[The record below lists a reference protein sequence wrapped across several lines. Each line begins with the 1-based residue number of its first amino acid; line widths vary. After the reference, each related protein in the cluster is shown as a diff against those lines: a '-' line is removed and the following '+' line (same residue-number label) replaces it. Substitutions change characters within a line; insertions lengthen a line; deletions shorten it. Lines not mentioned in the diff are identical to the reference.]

1 MEAVLPQSIN
11 YLDTLPKAIPSERKR
26 RNFFAANG
34 TQYRPGQTIIIE
46 VQDTR
51 AFLDTQ
57 SSFLRFTLTNQGA
70 GDFQPEFGGGYACI
84 RNFRV
89 QQAGNTIMNIQEYSR
104 LYNAIIGPVTGGRNW
119 KSAQSVYQQVPMYGN
134 RITSVGNTPNA
145 PATPAEAD
153 GALFASSN
161 VPCLANALL
170 NTGESCEYCVP
181 LIGGL
186 FSQSKLIPLP
196 MLNQPIQLI
205 FDLHDAVQFGV
216 YTVEPTSQD
225 MLISNVRYC
234 AEMVEVPR
242 DVLGFLASQQ
252 AAHGG
257 SLVVAAS
264 SYEYQRAN
272 LEAGA
277 TGTQILEIPSRKK
290 SIKSIQFV
298 AMADSSTIA
307 QFANAAL
314 NPGTGLP
321 AGSSTKDVF
330 SQSCSA
336 NPCLVSYQ
344 LRAGSMVIPPTAI
357 QGPGGRNA
365 GNGFAV
371 RAGSAPVPANANG
384 VGGLPNAES
393 NKGESAFELSKA
405 FGHLGST
412 IGMGACNRLT
422 YANPEADGG
431 GVSVGTNWIAGQGSM
446 TAGLDVI
453 APATGIVA
461 GGLVGQWNFC
471 PFALDL
477 EAYQNQALNSG
488 IDTKSLSLQMQLH
501 LVLDNTLSV
510 PDTGA
515 GGLAAAGGQSSPINF
530 DIYSYHDILYY
541 FNSDGTITFSD

>member
-1 MEAVLPQSIN
+1 MEAVLPKSIN

-216 YTVEPTSQD
+216 YTVEPVVTD

-307 QFANAAL
+307 AFQGAA
-314 NPGTGLP
+314 GSGLA

-365 GNGFAV
+365 GNGFVV

-431 GVSVGTNWIAGQGSM
+431 GISVGTNWVAGQGSM
-446 TAGLDVI
+446 GAGADEI

-461 GGLVGQWNFC
+461 GGLVGQWSFC

-501 LVLDNTLSV
+501 LEIDNTLSV

>member
-46 VQDTR
+46 VSDSR

-57 SSFLRFTLTNQGA
+57 NSFLRFTLTNQSA
-70 GDFQPEFGGGYACI
+70 ATNFNCEFGGGYACI

-89 QQAGNTIMNIQEYSR
+89 RQAGNTIMNIQEYSR
-104 LYNAIIGPVTGGRNW
+104 LYNAIIGPVTAGRNW
-119 KSAQSVYQQVPMYGN
+119 KSVNSATQNVPAYGN
-134 RITSVGNTPNA
+134 RLTAIGANTPNA
-145 PATPAEAD
+145 PAIVAEAD
-153 GALFASSN
+153 GALFAASN
-161 VPCLANALL
+161 VTSLGNPLL
-170 NTGESCEYCVP
+170 TPGLTLEYCVP
-181 LIGGL
+181 LFGGL
-186 FSQSKLIPLP
+186 FSQSKLLPLP
-196 MLNQPIQLI
+196 LLNQPIQLE
-205 FDLHDAVQFGV
+205 FDLHDAVQFGI
-216 YTVEPTSQD
+216 YDVEPVVTD

-257 SLVVAAS
+257 SLVIATS

-272 LEAGA
+272 LAAGA
-277 TGTQILEIPSRKK
+277 TGQQVLEIPSRKK

-307 QFANAAL
+307 QFANGVL

-357 QGPGGRNA
+357 QGPGGRNI
-365 GNGFAV
+365 GNGFAI
-371 RAGSAPVPANANG
+371 RAGGPV
-384 VGGLPNAES
+384 VVGLPNAES

-431 GVSVGTNWIAGQGSM
+431 GISVGTNWVAGQGSM
-446 TAGLDVI
+446 GAGGDVI

-461 GGLVGQWNFC
+461 GALVGQWNFC

-501 LVLDNTLSV
+501 LVLENTLSV
-510 PDTGA
+510 ADDAA